1 MGDGIMI
8 NALHLTWII
17 SAAATFGFILAA
29 LFAVGNDENG
39 QGRR

>member
-1 MGDGIMI
+1 MNMF
-8 NALHLTWII
+8 HLTWIVPF
-17 SAAATFGFILAA
+17 AATFGFILAA